1 MVQVGYTVKG
11 TDAINR
17 HLDAILSK
25 LTDNGSDGLKQA
37 LAFKGLT
44 TAAAKFATAQYDGTN
59 DVMVQQPYSEGDAVI
74 LEARGE
80 AVAFIEFGTGVHYSE
95 EHPKAAELGMI
106 RGGYGY
112 HLGNLD
118 SWRYV
123 GDPGTNGVEDD
134 RHPGYIKTHGNPPAR
149 AMYEAGKEMRNEL
162 AETAREV
169 LRK

>member
-1 MVQVGYTVKG
+1 MVQVGYTVRG
-11 TDAINR
+11 VEQINR
-17 HLDAILSK
+17 HLDMILAR

-37 LAFKGLT
+37 LALKGLGV
-44 TAAAKFATAQYDGTN
+44 AAAKFAIAQYDGTN
-59 DVMVQQPYSEGDAVI
+59 DVRVQQPYEEGDSVI

-95 EHPKAAELGMI
+95 EHPLAAERGMT
-106 RGGYGY
+106 RGGFGY
-112 HLGNLD
+112 HLGKLD

-123 GDPGTNGVEDD
+123 GDPGTNGEDD
-134 RHPGYIKTHGNPPAR
+134 PNHPGYIRTHGNPPAR
-149 AMYEAGKEMRNEL
+149 AMYEAGKEMRNEI